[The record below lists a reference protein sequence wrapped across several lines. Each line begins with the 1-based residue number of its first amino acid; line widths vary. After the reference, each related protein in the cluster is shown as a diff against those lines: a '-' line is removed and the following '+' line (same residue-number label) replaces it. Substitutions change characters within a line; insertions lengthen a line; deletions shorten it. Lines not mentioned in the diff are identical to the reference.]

1 MGVPTKADMF
11 ICDGHTYQSWH
22 VRLRWGNPVLA
33 AHSMHAEEIQR
44 NTVHSQHLEVT
55 QESVSSSGCEAEA
68 STRCGTHYPDRAGLE
83 QNPCCLEDRGS
94 LTSGCGGRITLD
106 RTLRVSANKHSL
118 CLNSQMPVTLRLKN
132 SIHVGAKAAT
142 EKLGRHDP
150 ILWKIIYTSALHPQR
165 MPTSS
170 TRPHVSTCRVPSTTP
185 SPSSHPSTFT
195 TVS

>member
-44 NTVHSQHLEVT
+44 NAVHSQHLEVT
-55 QESVSSSGCEAEA
+55 QESVSSSGCEAET

-106 RTLRVSANKHSL
+106 RTLRVSANNAQPLPQLTNASD
-118 CLNSQMPVTLRLKN
+118 SQ
-132 SIHVGAKAAT
+132 T
-142 EKLGRHDP
+142 EKQHSCGGKGSYRETGP
-150 ILWKIIYTSALHPQR
+150 P
-165 MPTSS
+165 
-170 TRPHVSTCRVPSTTP
+170 
-185 SPSSHPSTFT
+185 
-195 TVS
+195 